1 MVKEAEEFAKD
12 DQELKE
18 KIESK
23 NQLEALSYQT
33 RSMIDKPE
41 MKEKLEESD
50 LTKVN
55 TVLNELDS
63 WLLNEE
69 RSKSDYDNKMN
80 ELNGIL
86 QPIMMKVYQ
95 QGTEGSST
103 NEAVPPGGGSMPDIP
118 EGSDSGGGGQTIDD
132 VD

>member
-41 MKEKLEESD
+41 MKEKLEETD

-69 RSKSDYDNKMN
+69 HSKSDYDNKMN

-86 QPIMMKVYQ
+86 QPIMMKAYQ
-95 QGTEGSST
+95 QGTEGTST
-103 NEAVPPGGGSMPDIP
+103 NEAVPPGGSMPDIP
-118 EGSDSGGGGQTIDD
+118 EESGSGRGPTIDE